1 MQATV
6 NDFMQC
12 YDESE
17 QKDGNT
23 NNLLYKEIVNIIAE
37 TQKEG
42 NAPKRIEP
50 DGIHFIE
57 QGDIVAAKPHTLGR
71 STTNPFLRG

>member
-1 MQATV
+1 MQQTV
-6 NDFMQC
+6 NDFMKC

-42 NAPKRIEP
+42 NAPKRAVLRELGWTAP
-50 DGIHFIE
+50 E
-57 QGDIVAAKPHTLGR
+57 KIVISIRFFFKINFDL
-71 STTNPFLRG
+71 